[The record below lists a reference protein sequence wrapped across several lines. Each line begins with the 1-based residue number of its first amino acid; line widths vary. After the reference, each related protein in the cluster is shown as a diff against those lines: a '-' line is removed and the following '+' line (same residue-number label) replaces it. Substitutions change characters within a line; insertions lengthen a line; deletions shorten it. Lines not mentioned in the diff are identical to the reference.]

1 MTPLHRRTFL
11 SALALIATACTDKPA
26 ASAPAAPAAPAS
38 PSSAYERAA
47 KASGFTVGT
56 VMAANT
62 VYVFFDPACPH
73 CAHLWE
79 QSQPLLKRLKMVWL
93 PVGILRKTSAPQ
105 GATILSA
112 ADPSQAMAQNEAS
125 VLARGPG
132 IEVPANL
139 SPDVLAKVEA
149 NTKLLNE
156 LGADSV
162 PFIVFKNGKSGQYGS
177 RTGSASTEELA
188 SMVGI

>member
-1 MTPLHRRTFL
+1 MRTLPRRTFL
-11 SALALIATACTDKPA
+11 SALALIAAACTEKPA
-26 ASAPAAPAAPAS
+26 ASAPAAAPDAAQ
-38 PSSAYERAA
+38 AYERAS
-47 KASGFTVGT
+47 KASGFSVGAL
-56 VMAANT
+56 MAANT

-105 GATILSA
+105 GAAILSA
-112 ADPSQAMAQNEAS
+112 SDPAQAMALNEAS

-132 IEVPANL
+132 IEVPAHL
-139 SPDVLAKVEA
+139 AADALAKVEA
-149 NTKLLNE
+149 NTKLFNE

-162 PFIVFKNGKSGQYGS
+162 PYIVFKNGKSGQYGS
-177 RTGSASTEELA
+177 RAGAASTDELA
-188 SMVGI
+188 ALAGI

>member
-1 MTPLHRRTFL
+1 MRTLHRRTFL
-11 SALALIATACTDKPA
+11 SALALAATACTDKPA
-26 ASAPAAPAAPAS
+26 ASAPAAAPNPAK
-38 PSSAYERAA
+38 AYELAS
-47 KASGFTVGT
+47 KGSGFTVGAL
-56 VMAANT
+56 MAANT

-112 ADPSQAMAQNEAS
+112 ADPAQAMAQNEAS

-139 SPDVLAKVEA
+139 APDLLAKVEA

-162 PFIVFKNGKSGQYGS
+162 PFVVFKNSKSGQFGNHS
-177 RTGSASTEELA
+177 GAVSTDELA
-188 SMVGI
+188 AMVGI

>member
-1 MTPLHRRTFL
+1 MTSLHRRTFL

-26 ASAPAAPAAPAS
+26 ASAPAAPPTPAS
-38 PSSAYERAA
+38 VYERAS

-79 QSQPLLKRLKMVWL
+79 QSQPLLKRLKMVWV
-93 PVGILRKTSAPQ
+93 PVGILRKASVPQ

-112 ADPSQAMAQNEAS
+112 ADPAQAMAQNEAS

-139 SPDVLAKVEA
+139 APDVLAKVEA
-149 NTKLLNE
+149 NTRLLNE

-162 PFIVFKNGKSGQYGS
+162 PFIVFRNGKSGQYGS
-177 RTGSASTEELA
+177 RAGSASTEELA